1 MTIPTDFL
9 HELDR
14 FSLIINKRVTS
25 NFVGQKKAHAV
36 GRGLTFSDYGRYTF
50 GDDFRTIDWRVY
62 ARTDKLFIKRY
73 EEERNLTVNVIVDFS
88 ASMKFGSKIKKSD
101 YASMIALGFCHVA
114 LKNNERF
121 VLSTFADRLARFKP
135 KRGAKQLAAIH
146 QYLNNKKPK
155 GTTKFEESLQKHK
168 ELIKSRSMIIII
180 SDFFYDIEEIR
191 NILLRFKNNKVKL
204 IQVLDDQ
211 EKNFNLQGNY
221 EFIDLE
227 TEDSMK
233 TYVDPLVKK
242 QYFQK
247 LQNHN
252 HLIKQAC
259 DATKAD
265 FYPVHTGQD
274 IFEVFYEILR

>member
-1 MTIPTDFL
+1 
-9 HELDR
+9 
-14 FSLIINKRVTS
+14 
-25 NFVGQKKAHAV
+25 
-36 GRGLTFSDYGRYTF
+36 
-50 GDDFRTIDWRVY
+50 
-62 ARTDKLFIKRY
+62 
-73 EEERNLTVNVIVDFS
+73 
-88 ASMKFGSKIKKSD
+88 
-101 YASMIALGFCHVA
+101 
-114 LKNNERF
+114 
-121 VLSTFADRLARFKP
+121 
-135 KRGAKQLAAIH
+135 
-146 QYLNNKKPK
+146 
-155 GTTKFEESLQKHK
+155 
-168 ELIKSRSMIIII
+168 MIIII